1 MSSKAPLF
9 VFLLLARLAISSE
22 TGTSEVK
29 KKEVERDMSID
40 IQIVCMSY
48 LRFLKQ
54 TCCGDDGL
62 NQNMLGPSEVLPV
75 SCLADAIPNNELI
88 KRRLQV
94 TAVNGQEGTV
104 FCKGKKKPSVCGRSS
119 GTRCGDQPLASLF
132 EESHLRLFL
141 PLHLADIHQSDT
153 RGC

>member
-1 MSSKAPLF
+1 MSFQSPLF

-22 TGTSEVK
+22 TGTSEGK

-40 IQIVCMSY
+40 IQILYVIPAIS
-48 LRFLKQ
+48 Q
-54 TCCGDDGL
+54 TKICCGDDEL

-75 SCLADAIPNNELI
+75 SCLADAIPNNDLI

-104 FCKGKKKPSVCGRSS
+104 FCKRKKKPSVCGRSS
-119 GTRCGDQPLASLF
+119 GTRCGDQPLVSLF